1 MIFVSQDPQ
10 RAGAKVLRF
19 SIYGF
24 GLIVCVPESKVLNLG
39 LSFMRLR
46 AYSSQSLRHGFGFDS
61 NFKFESTWA
70 TVPRQRGGVCQERFC
85 RFRSAHADRLRKEK
99 SLMMSTRC
107 RRF

>member
-39 LSFMRLR
+39 LSFIRLR
-46 AYSSQSLRHGFGFDS
+46 RIVL
-61 NFKFESTWA
+61 K
-70 TVPRQRGGVCQERFC
+70 V
-85 RFRSAHADRLRKEK
+85 
-99 SLMMSTRC
+99 
-107 RRF
+107 